1 MKKFKRFQITQ
12 RIIEDI
18 KKHPSLYLRVPLKTQ
33 MGKIYTDEEF
43 EMRSDRVLKKE
54 ITII

>member
-12 RIIEDI
+12 RTIEDI
-18 KKHPSLYLRVPLKTQ
+18 KKHPSLYLRAPLETQ

-43 EMRSDRVLKKE
+43 EMRSDRVLKKKLP
-54 ITII
+54 